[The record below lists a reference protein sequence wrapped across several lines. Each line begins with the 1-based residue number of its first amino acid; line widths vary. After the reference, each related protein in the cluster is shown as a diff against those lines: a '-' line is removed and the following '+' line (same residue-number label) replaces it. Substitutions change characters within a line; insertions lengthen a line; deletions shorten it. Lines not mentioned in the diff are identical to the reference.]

1 MFASFV
7 ANGGNGKLIF
17 TYLVTFFNTPLCYKF
32 IIFVLVVLLSTLIL
46 SQHVLKEQN
55 INIKINHKLKEQ
67 YDYKHL

>member
-17 TYLVTFFNTPLCYKF
+17 TYLVTFLNTLCYKF